1 MRKIKI
7 VITDLDRTLFKNDH
21 TISERNLETLFYL
34 QNKNITTVIA
44 TGRNIF
50 SANKVLPDDLPFDYL
65 MFSSGC
71 GIMDWSSKK
80 VIFKNHLTK
89 KETLKVVK
97 ILIKH
102 KVDFMIHDLIPDNH
116 KFVYW
121 RVNTNNPDFERRI
134 QIYKNHAEE
143 LSLPLKPQEAS
154 QLIAVLPSNSNEKFL
169 DIKKEIDF
177 LKIIRATSPLDHS
190 SIWLEVFPKEVSKGF
205 STQWLCEYLSIPK
218 ECTLS
223 LGNDFN
229 DIDLLEWTENSF
241 VVENAPQELKVRF
254 KVTDSNENDGFSKVI
269 TDVL

>member
-7 VITDLDRTLFKNDH
+7 VITDLDRTLLKNNN
-21 TISERNLETLFYL
+21 TISRKNLDTLLNLKKHKVY
-34 QNKNITTVIA
+34 IVIA

-50 SANKVLPDDLPFDYL
+50 SVKKVLPDDLPFDYL

-89 KETLKVVK
+89 KETRRAAKM
-97 ILIKH
+97 LIKH
-102 KVDFMIHDLIPDNH
+102 KVDFMIHDLMPDNH

-121 RVNTNNPDFERRI
+121 KVNKNNLDFERRI

-143 LSLPLKPQEAS
+143 LSLPLKPREAS

-169 DIKKEIDF
+169 KIQKEIDF

-190 SIWLEVFPKEVSKGF
+190 SIWLEVFPKGVSKGC
-205 STQWLCEYLSIPK
+205 SAQWLCEYLSIPK

-229 DIDLLEWTENSF
+229 DIDLLEWTEKSF

-254 KVTDSNENDGFSKVI
+254 KITDSNENDGFSKVI